1 MRFGRFHAATLTL
14 GVIFALV
21 LATPLLQQAAY
32 GQDVLAWRE
41 L

>member
-1 MRFGRFHAATLTL
+1 MVL

-21 LATPLLQQAAY
+21 LAGLVAAGVAY
-32 GQDVLAWRE
+32 LIGLPVLR